1 MNLINALNTQVREI
15 LIREFSDKLVQ
26 KLLAKFKLETKDTDD
41 VILSY
46 IDGFDRI
53 KESLP
58 VEMKNVETYNYAQLK
73 NVVNS
78 KKIKSDIKKY
88 FSIFKKKSEGVSN
101 NDLKTMIRKFLDIQ
115 RFLPDNK
122 KDLSQYDFLDLTEFL
137 EKNFEAV
144 MKKQLLPKFLAQPGF
159 SKDAAEEY
167 INNLFNVYN
176 RIPDDTGLILDMSV
190 EDIEHLVD
198 GLRSDEDIL
207 NIPKKE
213 MENIELVYDKGGI
226 KIFQPKTK
234 DQCIMLRNGRSWC
247 TSRDGAGNLF
257 YNYRFN
263 NNLTLYYVIN
273 ENIEFKDVNFAAVIL
288 VQPDGKMRLADGTN
302 SGRYSGHEALPWD
315 EIIKKLPWI
324 ADLKNLFVAKPLSPE
339 EKERYNRIRS
349 KPVGDNPIQDFGGN
363 LDDVEFW
370 IEVSGNRLNDPQ
382 YANLTPELQKK
393 YISLGFD
400 LTANQIS
407 NSDKKVLDYYTAK
420 KIDSISTKSLAAL
433 NDADIALINLP
444 SFKNI
449 KEKLKSTFAGKISIP
464 DNKLHV
470 DNLTASE
477 VGKFISLYGFEE
489 LFQFLPDSLTELRI
503 VNRGNNQLIFEI
515 PNSILRFKNLR
526 VVYFD
531 NCINNFPDFMCQLSE
546 ITIIGVNNNPNLKKL
561 PECIGNLK
569 HLFLINNV
577 GNKDT
582 LIPSS
587 VLDRGMEIGDGIWD
601 IEPLE

>member
-15 LIREFSDKLVQ
+15 LIKEFSDKLVQ
-26 KLLAKFKLETKDTDD
+26 KLLAKFKQETKDTDD

-58 VEMKNVETYNYAQLK
+58 VEMKNVEKYNYAQLK

-176 RIPDDTGLILDMSV
+176 RIPDDTVLILDMSV

-213 MENIELVYDKGGI
+213 MENIELVYDKGGV

-302 SGRYSGHEALPWD
+302 HYHQKKKKDITVLGINLW
-315 EIIKKLPWI
+315 EIIQ
-324 ADLKNLFVAKPLSPE
+324 F
-339 EKERYNRIRS
+339 
-349 KPVGDNPIQDFGGN
+349 
-363 LDDVEFW
+363 
-370 IEVSGNRLNDPQ
+370 
-382 YANLTPELQKK
+382 
-393 YISLGFD
+393 
-400 LTANQIS
+400 
-407 NSDKKVLDYYTAK
+407 
-420 KIDSISTKSLAAL
+420 KIL
-433 NDADIALINLP
+433 
-444 SFKNI
+444 
-449 KEKLKSTFAGKISIP
+449 
-464 DNKLHV
+464 
-470 DNLTASE
+470 
-477 VGKFISLYGFEE
+477 
-489 LFQFLPDSLTELRI
+489 
-503 VNRGNNQLIFEI
+503 
-515 PNSILRFKNLR
+515 
-526 VVYFD
+526 VV
-531 NCINNFPDFMCQLSE
+531 I
-546 ITIIGVNNNPNLKKL
+546 
-561 PECIGNLK
+561 
-569 HLFLINNV
+569 
-577 GNKDT
+577 
-582 LIPSS
+582 
-587 VLDRGMEIGDGIWD
+587 
-601 IEPLE
+601 